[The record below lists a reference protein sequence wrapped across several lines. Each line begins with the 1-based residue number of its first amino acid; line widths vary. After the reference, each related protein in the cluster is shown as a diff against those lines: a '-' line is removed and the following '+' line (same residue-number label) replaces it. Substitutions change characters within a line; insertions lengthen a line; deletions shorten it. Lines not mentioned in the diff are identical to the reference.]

1 MPTKKKATPAEGSAP
16 ATPARKFPAGA
27 RKKKADADEAPAAKA
42 APVDAAPVAAEPVVE
57 VSVEAPSE
65 DAIRARAWAIWRMHG
80 GTPMQNW
87 LRAEAELRAEAP
99 KA

>member
-27 RKKKADADEAPAAKA
+27 RKKKTDAPAAKA

-87 LRAEAELRAEAP
+87 LRAEAELRAEA
-99 KA
+99 ATA